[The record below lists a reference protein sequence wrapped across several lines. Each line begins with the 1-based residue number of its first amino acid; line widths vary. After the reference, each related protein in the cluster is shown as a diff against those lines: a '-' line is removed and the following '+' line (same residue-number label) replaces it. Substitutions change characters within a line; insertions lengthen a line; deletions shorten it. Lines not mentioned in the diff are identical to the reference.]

1 METKVY
7 VITTEE
13 MIDGV
18 IKFRFKIFSKPEVA
32 RKYFNDE
39 IKEFEKDSVR
49 ERHYDKS
56 DITNAEKSRDSYFAQ
71 SSCDEYYFQLNYNEE
86 EIID

>member
-18 IKFRFKIFSKPEVA
+18 IQFSVKIFRKPEVA
-32 RKYFNDE
+32 RNYFNDE
-39 IKEFEKDSVR
+39 IKEFEKDSVT
-49 ERHYDKS
+49 ERHYEKD

-71 SSCDEYYFQLNYNEE
+71 SSCDEYYFQMNYSEE